1 MKRRDFLRTA
11 SGVTGAAAAVGAASA
26 GAAAEDTQRSGAP
39 NNTTTEGAPNG
50 TGTGNGTADGT
61 GNNTTSGGAPSGPTR
76 EVIVGP
82 GGSLVYEPAD
92 LTIAN
97 GTTVNFVWES
107 DNHNIVVDSQPE
119 GAGWEGTD
127 GGASVTYD
135 TGYEYSHTFT
145 TNGTYEYFCQPHV
158 GAGMEAT
165 ITVQD
170 QVAAAGGGGKEQDPE
185 HMGVPFQAH
194 FVGLATILAII
205 SSLLYTFYTLKYGES
220 AHTAAPNKK

>member
-1 MKRRDFLRTA
+1 MKRRDFLRSA

-26 GAAAEDTQRSGAP
+26 GAAADGTSPSGAP
-39 NNTTTEGAPNG
+39 VNTTTDGPDG
-50 TGTGNGTADGT
+50 TETANGTASGNQTTT
-61 GNNTTSGGAPSGPTR
+61 GGGAAGPTE
-76 EVIVGP
+76 EVVVGP
-82 GGSLVYEPAD
+82 GGDFVYEPAD

-97 GTTVNFVWES
+97 GTTVNFVWDS
-107 DNHNIVVDSQPE
+107 DNHNIVVESQPE
-119 GAGWEGTD
+119 GAGWEGTPGSD
-127 GGASVTYD
+127 TKTYD

-145 TNGTYEYFCQPHV
+145 TNGEYAYYCQPHV

-170 QVAAAGGGGKEQDPE
+170 SVGGGGGGGGEQDPE

-194 FVGLATILAII
+194 FVGIATILAII

>member
-11 SGVTGAAAAVGAASA
+11 TGVSGAAAAVGAASA
-26 GAAAEDTQRSGAP
+26 GAAAEDQERSGAP
-39 NNTTTEGAPNG
+39 NNTTTTGAPNG
-50 TGTGNGTADGT
+50 TASA
-61 GNNTTSGGAPSGPTR
+61 NNTTAGGGGAPSGPTE

-82 GGSLVYEPAD
+82 GGSLVYDPES

-107 DNHNIVVDSQPE
+107 DNHNIVVDSQPD
-119 GAGWEGTD
+119 GANWEGTP
-127 GGASVTYD
+127 GGASKTYD

-145 TNGTYEYFCQPHV
+145 TNGEYAYYCQPHV

-170 QVAAAGGGGKEQDPE
+170 SVSAGGGGGGGKEQDPE

-205 SSLLYTFYTLKYGES
+205 SSLLFTFYTLKYGES
-220 AHTAAPNKK
+220 AHTAAPNKD

>member
-11 SGVTGAAAAVGAASA
+11 SGVSGAAAAVGAASA
-26 GAAAEDTQRSGAP
+26 GAAADGTPRSIDP
-39 NNTTTEGAPNG
+39 NNTTTTAAPDGNETANETTAEDGA
-50 TGTGNGTADGT
+50 
-61 GNNTTSGGAPSGPTR
+61 GGGGPTE

-82 GGSLVYEPAD
+82 GGDLVYEPDD

-107 DNHNIVVDSQPE
+107 DNHNIVVDSQPDD
-119 GAGWEGTD
+119 ANWEGTPGSD
-127 GGASVTYD
+127 STTYD

-145 TNGTYEYFCQPHV
+145 VNGEYEYFCQPHV
-158 GAGMEAT
+158 GAGMVAA

-170 QVAAAGGGGKEQDPE
+170 SVSGGGGGGGAKEQDPE

-194 FVGLATILAII
+194 FVGIATILAII
-205 SSLLYTFYTLKYGES
+205 SSLIYTFYSLKYGES

>member
-1 MKRRDFLRTA
+1 MA
-11 SGVTGAAAAVGAASA
+11 
-26 GAAAEDTQRSGAP
+26 
-39 NNTTTEGAPNG
+39 NNTTTEGTPDG
-50 TGTGNGTADGT
+50 TGTTNGTET
-61 GNNTTSGGAPSGPTR
+61 GGANETTGGGGASGPTE

-82 GGSLVYEPAD
+82 DGDLVYDPAD

-107 DNHNIVVDSQPE
+107 DDHNIVVDSQPD
-119 GAGWEGTD
+119 GAGWEGTEGPD
-127 GGASVTYD
+127 SKTYD
-135 TGYEYSHTFT
+135 TGHEYSHTFT
-145 TNGTYEYFCQPHV
+145 TNGEYAYFCQPHV

-170 QVAAAGGGGKEQDPE
+170 SVDTGGGGGEQNPE